1 MPVPA
6 RVPGHDGR
14 YRFREYEPRDRKVLG
29 VLRAVAH
36 DEPPSEAW
44 GKPPAD
50 EVVHRTVVLC
60 DEQERGRV
68 VGAARVIQQ
77 DDTRVSHLQFV
88 CVEDGRRGRGLG
100 TALVRWSEVVGREI
114 FGARKAEMEVDR
126 ENQAAR
132 RLYERLGYAHEVDA
146 SAAAR
151 AWAENPL
158 IRRMLGPPRVLK
170 LVKDIS
176 ESEGE
181 AAAGTAAA

>member
-29 VLRAVAH
+29 ILRAVAH

-50 EVVHRTVVLC
+50 EVVHRTVVLV
-60 DEQERGRV
+60 DEHERGRV

-77 DDTRVSHLQFV
+77 DDTRVAHLQFV
-88 CVEDGRRGRGLG
+88 CVEDGRRGLGLG
-100 TALVRWSEVVGREI
+100 TALVRWSEVIGGE
-114 FGARKAEMEVDR
+114 FGARKTELEVDR
-126 ENQAAR
+126 ENVAAR

-158 IRRMLGPPRVLK
+158 IRRVLGPPRVLK
-170 LVKDIS
+170 FVKDIS

-181 AAAGTAAA
+181 AAARASA

>member
-29 VLRAVAH
+29 ILRAVAH

-50 EVVHRTVVLC
+50 EVVHRTVVLV
-60 DEQERGRV
+60 DEHERGRG

-77 DDTRVSHLQFV
+77 DDTRVAHLQFV
-88 CVEDGRRGRGLG
+88 CVEDGRRGLGLG
-100 TALVRWSEVVGREI
+100 TALVRWSEVIGRE
-114 FGARKAEMEVDR
+114 FGARKTELEVDR
-126 ENQAAR
+126 ENVAAR

-158 IRRMLGPPRVLK
+158 IRRVLGPPRVLK
-170 LVKDIS
+170 FVKDIS

-181 AAAGTAAA
+181 AAARASA

>member
-29 VLRAVAH
+29 ILRAVAH

-44 GKPPAD
+44 GKPPAE

-68 VGAARVIQQ
+68 VGAARVIAQ
-77 DDTRVSHLQFV
+77 DGNRVAHLQFV
-88 CVEDGRRGRGLG
+88 CVEDGRRGLGLG
-100 TALVRWSEVVGREI
+100 TALVRWSEVIGRES

-126 ENQAAR
+126 ENARAR
-132 RLYERLGYAHEVDA
+132 RLYQRLGYALEVDA

-151 AWAENPL
+151 AWAENPT

-170 LVKDIS
+170 FVKDIS
-176 ESEGE
+176 DTSAGE
-181 AAAGTAAA
+181 TEARAAA

>member
-44 GKPPAD
+44 GKPPAE

-68 VGAARVIQQ
+68 VGAARVIAQ
-77 DDTRVSHLQFV
+77 DGNRVAHLQFV
-88 CVEDGRRGRGLG
+88 CVEDGRRGLGLG
-100 TALVRWSEVVGREI
+100 TALVRWSEVIGRES

-126 ENQAAR
+126 ENEGAI
-132 RLYERLGYAHEVDA
+132 RLYRRLGYAHEADA
-146 SAAAR
+146 SAASR

-170 LVKDIS
+170 FVKDIS

-181 AAAGTAAA
+181 AAAATSAA

>member
-68 VGAARVIQQ
+68 VGAARGMAQ
-77 DDTRVSHLQFV
+77 DLSWEL
-88 CVEDGRRGRGLG
+88 
-100 TALVRWSEVVGREI
+100 A
-114 FGARKAEMEVDR
+114 AER
-126 ENQAAR
+126 
-132 RLYERLGYAHEVDA
+132 YEQK
-146 SAAAR
+146 
-151 AWAENPL
+151 L
-158 IRRMLGPPRVLK
+158 I
-170 LVKDIS
+170 
-176 ESEGE
+176 E
-181 AAAGTAAA
+181 AKYSW